1 MHKPKPPPERQTQ
14 MSTITFDEVVEQ
26 VKVVADAMGETVEQ
40 NLPDYAPS
48 IAGQHGTS
56 VTVKVNKGDQLWTEE
71 LEASV
76 REHIES
82 FTDATGARCTLT
94 VVYVE

>member
-1 MHKPKPPPERQTQ
+1 
-14 MSTITFDEVVEQ
+14 MSIIAFDEVVEQ

-56 VTVKVNKGDQLWTEE
+56 VTVQVKKGDQLWTDE
-71 LEASV
+71 LERAV
-76 REHIES
+76 RDHIES

-94 VVYVE
+94 VTYVE